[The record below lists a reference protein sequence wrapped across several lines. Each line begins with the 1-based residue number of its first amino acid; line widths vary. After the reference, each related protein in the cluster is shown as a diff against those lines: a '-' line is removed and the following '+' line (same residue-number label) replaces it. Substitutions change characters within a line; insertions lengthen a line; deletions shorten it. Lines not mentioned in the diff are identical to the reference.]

1 MEKTSKQLERYC
13 KGAASYRRIEIL
25 GLLAKKP
32 NLSLDQIAF
41 SLKAN
46 MKTVSNHT
54 HRLAQAGL
62 IRKYRSGMA
71 VAHSLSPFGE
81 KFNKFLKTFK

>member
-1 MEKTSKQLERYC
+1 VEKTSKQLERYC
-13 KGAASYRRIEIL
+13 KGVASYRRIEIL
-25 GLLAKKP
+25 DLLCKKP
-32 NLSLDQIAF
+32 NLTLVQI
-41 SLKAN
+41 SNDLKAN

-62 IRKYRSGMA
+62 IRKHRSGMA

-81 KFNKFLKTFK
+81 KFNKFLKSFT